1 MNAINLDKTDI
12 LILRYIQTDSTISN
26 LTLAKKVGLSP
37 SACLTRTKRLRQEG
51 IISAYSAVIDAT
63 KIGLQV
69 SSYTFV
75 TLSPH
80 NRETANHF
88 VQEVHR
94 IPQILECY
102 NITGNWDYLLKI
114 VSQNISSYRDFVIDK
129 LIAIEG
135 VNHVET
141 LIVLKTEKN
150 TFCLPLEA
158 IPVENYNPT
167 R

>member
-1 MNAINLDKTDI
+1 MNSSNLDKTDM
-12 LILRYIQTDSTISN
+12 LILQNIQADAKIANS
-26 LTLAKKVGLSP
+26 TLAKRVGLSP
-37 SACLTRTKRLRQEG
+37 SACLARTKRLQEDG
-51 IISAYSAVIDAT
+51 IISAYAAMIDAT

-69 SSYTFV
+69 SSFTFV

-88 VQEVHR
+88 VQEIDK

-114 VSQNISSYRDFVIDK
+114 VSPNISSYRDFVIDK

-150 TFCLPLEA
+150 TFCLPLDA
-158 IPVENYNPT
+158 IPVEN
-167 R
+167 

>member
-1 MNAINLDKTDI
+1 MDSTDLDKTDM
-12 LILRYIQTDSTISN
+12 LILQHIQEDATISN
-26 LTLAKKVGLSP
+26 STLAKSIGLSP
-37 SACLTRTKRLRQEG
+37 SACLARTKRLRQEG
-51 IISAYSAVIDAT
+51 IIMAYSAVIDAT
-63 KIGLQV
+63 KIGLQI

-80 NRETANHF
+80 NRETADHF
-88 VQEVHR
+88 VQEIHL

-114 VSQNISSYRDFVIDK
+114 VSADISSYREFVIDK
-129 LIAIEG
+129 LIAIQG

-150 TFCLPLEA
+150 TFSLPLDA
-158 IPVENYNPT
+158 IPI
-167 R
+167 